1 MRIKKYNSLCFI
13 KRSNVSCA
21 KLSALTLGV
30 KLSDAL
36 QSDAQISFKMF
47 EAGLNK
53 RMENKAGAEPSI
65 RLTFLF
71 LISFMGADLKDDPIV
86 PTFSAS

>member
-1 MRIKKYNSLCFI
+1 MRIKKYHSLCFT

-21 KLSALTLGV
+21 KLSALTLSV

-36 QSDAQISFKMF
+36 QSDAQMSFKML

-53 RMENKAGAEPSI
+53 RMKNKAV
-65 RLTFLF
+65 T
-71 LISFMGADLKDDPIV
+71 
-86 PTFSAS
+86 